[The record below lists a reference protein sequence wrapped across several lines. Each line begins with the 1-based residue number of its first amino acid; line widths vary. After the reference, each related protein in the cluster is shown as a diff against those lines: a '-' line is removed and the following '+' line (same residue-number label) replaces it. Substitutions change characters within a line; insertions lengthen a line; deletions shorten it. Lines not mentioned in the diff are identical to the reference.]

1 MYMKQKVFAVCV
13 LLAVMGTAFAE
24 DTEPKTPWD
33 FSVTTDFAY
42 YPKSDVIPSAG
53 GGTFC
58 AFDRPVQRSKA

>member
-53 GGTFC
+53 GGG
-58 AFDRPVQRSKA
+58 DILRL